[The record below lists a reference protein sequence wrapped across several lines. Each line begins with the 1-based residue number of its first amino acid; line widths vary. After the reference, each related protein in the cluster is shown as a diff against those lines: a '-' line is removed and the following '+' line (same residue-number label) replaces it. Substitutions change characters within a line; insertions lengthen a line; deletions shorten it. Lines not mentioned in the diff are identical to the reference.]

1 MFTSLRSAVAASY
14 ARLTGC
20 LSGIFHIGNVSNL
33 AYPASIPFLCSCYN
47 CERHVAIF
55 PLPGPGAVIT
65 TKGLSVS
72 I

>member
-1 MFTSLRSAVAASY
+1 MFQ
-14 ARLTGC
+14 
-20 LSGIFHIGNVSNL
+20 IGNVSNL
-33 AYPASIPFLCSCYN
+33 AYPALIPLLCSWYN

-65 TKGLSVS
+65 TSGLSVS